1 MKTYFLLVLFTMT
14 IVVFPTIAQ
23 TETYDPKLAMKLKSD
38 DIGMKKYVMV
48 FLYFGDRVAE

>member
-1 MKTYFLLVLFTMT
+1 MRTYFLLVLFIMT

-38 DIGMKKYVMV
+38 DLGMKKYVMA
-48 FLYFGDRVAE
+48 FLYSGD